1 MRLLALLVL
10 LFCSCSHGAEN
21 LYERSF
27 HSMGST
33 VELKFYSPSEEL
45 FHRVV
50 NACVERTKE
59 IDRLFSNYRDDS
71 VLAEVNRNAGVRP
84 VPVPGSFCVSC

>member
-10 LFCSCSHGAEN
+10 LFCSCSHGTEN

-33 VELKFYSPSEEL
+33 IELKLYSPSEEL

-50 NACVERTKE
+50 DACVERTKE
-59 IDRLFSNYRDDS
+59 IDSFSATTGMTAYWRK
-71 VLAEVNRNAGVRP
+71 
-84 VPVPGSFCVSC
+84 